1 MQEESPFTLP
11 WSPYLQLM
19 SIKDENERKF
29 EVIIEDYMKSKDN
42 LMDMLK
48 AYVSHRENI
57 EKLLKQI

>member
-29 EVIIEDYMKSKDN
+29 EVIVEDYMKSKDN

>member
-1 MQEESPFTLP
+1 MQEESLFTLP

-29 EVIIEDYMKSKDN
+29 EVIIEDNMKSKDN

>member
-1 MQEESPFTLP
+1 
-11 WSPYLQLM
+11 M

>member
-1 MQEESPFTLP
+1 MQEESLFTLP